1 MDAER
6 GRGEFVIMKIIGKRD
21 HPEELDIARYLT
33 EFEDSRNHCVPLLD
47 FFDAFDDPQR
57 TILVMPLLKRFNDPP
72 FETVWEVVE
81 CIGQLFEVRVVRLSP
96 TQVLSQI
103 EQGLQFM
110 HDHNVA
116 HRFV

>member
-21 HPEELDIARYLT
+21 HPEELDIARYMTGL
-33 EFEDSRNHCVPLLD
+33 EDSRNHCVPLLD
-47 FFDAFDDPQR
+47 SFDAFDDPQR

-81 CIGQLFEVRVVRLSP
+81 CIGQLFEVRVARLP
-96 TQVLSQI
+96 PFQALSQI